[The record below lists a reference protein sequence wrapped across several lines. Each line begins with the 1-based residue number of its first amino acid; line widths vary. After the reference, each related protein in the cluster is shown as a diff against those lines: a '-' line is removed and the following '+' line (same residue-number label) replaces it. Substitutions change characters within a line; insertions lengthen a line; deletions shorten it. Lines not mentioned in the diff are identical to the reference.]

1 MRGITPRCWILALF
15 IREDGE
21 RLLLGDGAFM
31 FHESQQHFA
40 ANKISSTVIDVQG
53 SNGVLLAGQTMQASN
68 QTFKGFIADASID
81 REKTESYRRQFIN
94 FFKLN
99 MVYEVV
105 YVMTNGS
112 AIKRQRGFVV
122 NAPEVQELYQIS
134 PEYTVTLNFE
144 DVNYY
149 KYTEDPVTGAEIYG
163 QSALVLPYNSTT
175 GGFTWD
181 DKGLIW
187 DNNGAVS
194 APGVGGT
201 TTVKVDSSDKV
212 FPIWKVSGL
221 SDNPALESLTTG
233 QKLQYTGRVSEGQTL
248 IIDMINH
255 KATLDGANVIQ
266 NVRGSWLYLMPGVNK
281 LNYISDNR
289 NATVSSIEWAEVV
302 MQ

>member
-1 MRGITPRCWILALF
+1 MRGITPKCWIIALF
-15 IREDGE
+15 IREDGG

-53 SNGVLLAGQTMQASN
+53 GNGVLLAGQTMQASN
-68 QTFKGFIADASID
+68 QTFKGYIADSSVG

-99 MVYEVV
+99 TVYEVV
-105 YVMTNGS
+105 YVMPNGS
-112 AIKRQRGFVV
+112 AVKRQRGFVV
-122 NAPEVQELYQIS
+122 NAPEVQELWQIS
-134 PEYTVTLNFE
+134 PEYSVTLNFE

-149 KYTEDPVTGAEIYG
+149 KYAEDPVTGDEIYG
-163 QSALVLPYNSTT
+163 QSASVLPYNSTT

-181 DKGLIW
+181 GKGLIW
-187 DNNGAVS
+187 DGVGAVS

-201 TTVKVDSSDKV
+201 TTVRVDSSDRV

-233 QKLQYTGRVSEGQTL
+233 QKLQYAGRISEGQTL
-248 IIDMINH
+248 VVDMLNH
-255 KATLDGANVIQ
+255 KATLDGTNVIQ
-266 NVRGSWLYLMPGVNK
+266 NVKGSWLYLVPGINK
-281 LNYISDNR
+281 LNYLSDNR
-289 NATVSSIEWAEVV
+289 NAAVSSIEWAEVV
-302 MQ
+302 A